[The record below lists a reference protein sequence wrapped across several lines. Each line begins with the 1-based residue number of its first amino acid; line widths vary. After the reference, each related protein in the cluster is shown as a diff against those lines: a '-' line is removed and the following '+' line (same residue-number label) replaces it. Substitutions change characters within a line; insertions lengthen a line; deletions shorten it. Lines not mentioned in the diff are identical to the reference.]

1 MVNLKRFRSKKK
13 KGFTLIEMVMV
24 VVILGIL
31 SSMAM
36 MKYDEVQKNAKIKSD
51 CATASTLA
59 TAITMAKSDG
69 IITSTTLSNKIMDS
83 LVEGRYLQSKV
94 QSYSTNKDFDILIK
108 GDSITIS
115 STGDDGIIKF
125 YPKLELPSKPNNQPE
140 NGNS

>member
-1 MVNLKRFRSKKK
+1 MVNLKKFRSKKK

-36 MKYDEVQKNAKIKSD
+36 MKYGEVQKNAKIKSD
-51 CATASTLA
+51 CATA
-59 TAITMAKSDG
+59 ITIAKNDG
-69 IITSTTLSNKIMDS
+69 KISSSESSGVIDD
-83 LVEGRYLQSKV
+83 LVKNGYLQSKV
-94 QSYSTNKDFDILIK
+94 QSNSTNKDFDILIK

-115 STGDDGIIKF
+115 SIGDDGTIQF

-140 NGNS
+140 N